1 MLRFSYLSIV
11 TILLHGHS
19 LLAQSSVNEN
29 ELIDEQTNNQR
40 QEKYKVTEP
49 PKELKLDPFYKKYVS
64 ANGYPIVASEKV
76 NDYALKEAAY
86 WVDQLLAE
94 RPDVRE
100 AMIKHGSRLVVM
112 AYNEFTTDI
121 PEHSR
126 LKPKEYWDARAR
138 GLGGST
144 RDPVC
149 SCAEE
154 NVLAYPGDPYVQESI
169 LIHEFA
175 HNIHLCGLVNIDKTF
190 DARLKATY
198 RNAMDEG
205 LWKGKYASTNPMEYW
220 AEGVQSWF
228 NDNRENDHD
237 HNHVNTRKE
246 LKEYDPGLAKLC
258 EQVFGETK
266 IEYTKPQTRLNGH
279 LAGYDPDNA
288 PRFRWPLRLQESMR
302 NIRQQAVDRDKKK
315 DDDK

>member
-11 TILLHGHS
+11 TMLLLGQPIF
-19 LLAQSSVNEN
+19 AQSTVNEH
-29 ELIDEQTNNQR
+29 ELSPGSKNNGQ
-40 QEKYKVTEP
+40 QKKYKVTEP

-64 ANGYPIVASEKV
+64 ANGYPIVASEQV

-86 WVDQLLAE
+86 WVDQLLAQ

-121 PEHSR
+121 PEHSG

-198 RNAMDEG
+198 RSAMDED
-205 LWKGKYASTNPMEYW
+205 LWKGKYASTNRMEYW

-246 LKEYDPGLAKLC
+246 LKEYDPGLAELC
-258 EQVFGETK
+258 EEVFGETK
-266 IEYTKPQTRLNGH
+266 IEYTKPQTRLSGH
-279 LAGYDPDNA
+279 LAGYDPGNA
-288 PRFRWPLRLQESMR
+288 PRFRWPLRLRESMR